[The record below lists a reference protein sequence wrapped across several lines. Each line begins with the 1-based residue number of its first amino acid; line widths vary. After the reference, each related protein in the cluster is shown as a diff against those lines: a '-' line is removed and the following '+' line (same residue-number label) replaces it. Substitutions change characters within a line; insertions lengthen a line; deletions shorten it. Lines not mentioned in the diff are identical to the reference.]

1 MPHHSSHSR
10 AFSEVDDALAERRGA
25 PPRDDEP
32 DAWAAW
38 AARAACRACRDD
50 TSSGAFAG
58 ENSGEKSWKKVWEEA
73 GGCGDAEACVVAVAG
88 VVAATGAGSMPRS
101 ATERMWESAS
111 PRWSLDDRDICC
123 VMILPSA
130 DLLSAKP
137 CQAPCRVRCRGV
149 LPGRRRIVL
158 SGAMPGHP
166 AGTHRRNAPPERA
179 GWMPNIRQIAL
190 TAHPAGASAG
200 RAVSRSPSVPPSG
213 STAGRTPYWLDHA
226 IAAPA

>member
-1 MPHHSSHSR
+1 MSSTISTGIPHHSSHSR
-10 AFSEVDDALAERRGA
+10 AFSEVDDALAERRGT

-58 ENSGEKSWKKVWEEA
+58 ENFGEKSWKKVWEED
-73 GGCGDAEACVVAVAG
+73 GGCGDAEAGAVAVACA
-88 VVAATGAGSMPRS
+88 VAATGAGSMPRS

-111 PRWSLDDRDICC
+111 PCWSLDDRDICC

-137 CQAPCRVRCRGV
+137 CQAPCRAYCRGI
-149 LPGRRRIVL
+149 LPEHAGR
-158 SGAMPGHP
+158 
-166 AGTHRRNAPPERA
+166 
-179 GWMPNIRQIAL
+179 MPNVHQIAL
-190 TAHPAGASAG
+190 TARPTEASTC
-200 RAVSRSPSVPPSG
+200 RAVSHSPSALPSG
-213 STAGRTPYWLDHA
+213 STAGRSPYWLDHA
-226 IAAPA
+226 IATPA

>member
-1 MPHHSSHSR
+1 MSSMISTGIPHHSSHSR
-10 AFSEVDDALAERRGA
+10 AFSEVDDALAERRGT
-25 PPRDDEP
+25 PPRDDKP

-73 GGCGDAEACVVAVAG
+73 GGCDDAEAVVVAVACVVAV
-88 VVAATGAGSMPRS
+88 TGAGSMPRS

-137 CQAPCRVRCRGV
+137 CQAPCRVRCRGI
-149 LPGRRRIVL
+149 LPGRLRIAP
-158 SGAMPGHP
+158 GAIP
-166 AGTHRRNAPPERA
+166 
-179 GWMPNIRQIAL
+179 
-190 TAHPAGASAG
+190 
-200 RAVSRSPSVPPSG
+200 
-213 STAGRTPYWLDHA
+213 
-226 IAAPA
+226 

>member
-1 MPHHSSHSR
+1 MSSTISTGMPHHSSHSR

-38 AARAACRACRDD
+38 AARAACRACRED

-73 GGCGDAEACVVAVAG
+73 GGCDDAEAVVVAVACVVAV
-88 VVAATGAGSMPRS
+88 TGAGLMPRS

-137 CQAPCRVRCRGV
+137 CQAPCRAHCRGI
-149 LPGRRRIVL
+149 LPEHAGRMQNV
-158 SGAMPGHP
+158 
-166 AGTHRRNAPPERA
+166 
-179 GWMPNIRQIAL
+179 RQIAL
-190 TAHPAGASAG
+190 TARPAEASTC
-200 RAVSRSPSVPPSG
+200 RAVSRSSSVPPSG
-213 STAGRTPYWLDHA
+213 STAGRSSYWLDHA
-226 IAAPA
+226 IATPA

>member
-1 MPHHSSHSR
+1 MSSTISTGIPHHSSHSR
-10 AFSEVDDALAERRGA
+10 AFSEVDDALAERRGT

-58 ENSGEKSWKKVWEEA
+58 ENSGEKSWKKAWEEA
-73 GGCGDAEACVVAVAG
+73 GGCDDAEAVVVAVACVVAV
-88 VVAATGAGSMPRS
+88 TGAGSMPRS

-137 CQAPCRVRCRGV
+137 CQAPCRAYCRGILPERPQVVLSAARRRCRRRAV
-149 LPGRRRIVL
+149 LPVAHRI
-158 SGAMPGHP
+158 
-166 AGTHRRNAPPERA
+166 
-179 GWMPNIRQIAL
+179 
-190 TAHPAGASAG
+190 
-200 RAVSRSPSVPPSG
+200 G
-213 STAGRTPYWLDHA
+213 STMLSPPQLDRCCRIRYQHVCSYPP
-226 IAAPA
+226 ILRK

>member
-1 MPHHSSHSR
+1 MSSTISTGMPHHSSHSR

-73 GGCGDAEACVVAVAG
+73 GDCGDAEAGVVAVACVVAV
-88 VVAATGAGSMPRS
+88 TGAGSTPRS

-137 CQAPCRVRCRGV
+137 CQAPCRVRRRGV

-158 SGAMPGHP
+158 SGAMSG
-166 AGTHRRNAPPERA
+166 
-179 GWMPNIRQIAL
+179 
-190 TAHPAGASAG
+190 HPAGASATHRLSMPG
-200 RAVSRSPSVPPSG
+200 G
-213 STAGRTPYWLDHA
+213 CRTSARLC
-226 IAAPA
+226 

>member
-1 MPHHSSHSR
+1 MSSTISTGIPHHSSHSR
-10 AFSEVDDALAERRGA
+10 AFSEVDDALAERRGT

-73 GGCGDAEACVVAVAG
+73 GGCDDAEAVVVAV
-88 VVAATGAGSMPRS
+88 TGAGLMPRS

-137 CQAPCRVRCRGV
+137 CQAPCRAYCRGI
-149 LPGRRRIVL
+149 LPEHAGRMQNV
-158 SGAMPGHP
+158 
-166 AGTHRRNAPPERA
+166 
-179 GWMPNIRQIAL
+179 RQIAL
-190 TAHPAGASAG
+190 TARPAEASTC
-200 RAVSRSPSVPPSG
+200 RAVSRSSSVPPSG
-213 STAGRTPYWLDHA
+213 STAGRSSYWLDHA
-226 IAAPA
+226 IATPA